1 MENSFLS
8 SPHQE
13 ERGRRM
19 TKRSETELRLGEIGK
34 MTILRNNLN
43 VHAAGSMNP
52 RADFGEI
59 QSDNRDEHGCLA

>member
-1 MENSFLS
+1 
-8 SPHQE
+8 
-13 ERGRRM
+13 M